1 MFEKVKKVIVDTLG
15 CDEEAVTLQAS
26 LQEDLGADSLDAVD
40 LNMALEDELGVSI
53 DDEAL
58 ANLKTVG
65 DLVNYLE
72 NK

>member
-1 MFEKVKKVIVDTLG
+1 M
-15 CDEEAVTLQAS
+15 TLQAS